1 MGQISKDAYV
11 TNKLGANR
19 FPSQQTTRQVFDTF
33 ISGANVAVPES
44 GVTFFKNFAGKGPGA
59 TNLTQGRLDS
69 SESMVIKTISL
80 SVFSTS
86 PSAPIGGQTQDS
98 MNLNLYVGNQRVLK
112 DYPLHLHGV
121 RAAQN
126 YAPYRFQGLINTTGG
141 PSPTSIIYTMRCLT
155 DIVIPGDVNFY
166 ATLDQD
172 NAWISGVADE
182 VIGVRLTLAGYGQL
196 FNAGNSF

>member
-11 TNKLGANR
+11 NSKLGANR
-19 FPSQQTTRQVFDTF
+19 FPVQQTTRQVFDTF
-33 ISGANVAVPES
+33 ISGANVPVPAN

-80 SVFSTS
+80 SVFTTTS
-86 PSAPIGGQTQDS
+86 SNISGQTNDS

-112 DYPLHLHGV
+112 DYPLHMHCV
-121 RAAQN
+121 RAGTN
-126 YAPYRFQGLINTTGG
+126 FAPYRFQNQILPAGG
-141 PSPTSIIYTMRCLT
+141 PGTNSLVYSMRCLT

-172 NAWISGVADE
+172 NAWVSGTPGE
-182 VIGVRLTLAGYGQL
+182 FIGVRLTLAGYGQL
-196 FNAGNSF
+196 FNAGTSF

>member
-11 TNKLGANR
+11 NSKLGSNR
-19 FPSQQTTRQVFDTF
+19 FPIQQTTRQVFDTF
-33 ISGANVAVPES
+33 ISGANVPVPVS

-59 TNLTQGRLDS
+59 TNLNQGRLDS

-80 SVFSTS
+80 SVFTTA
-86 PSAPIGGQTQDS
+86 PSNPIAGQQTDS

-112 DYPLHLHGV
+112 DYPLHMHGT
-121 RAAQN
+121 RGAFN
-126 YAPYRFQGLINTTGG
+126 FAPYRFQGAIGTPGG
-141 PSPTSIIYTMRCLT
+141 PSPTSIIYSMRCLT
-155 DIVIPGDVNFY
+155 DIVIPGDVNFH

-172 NAWISGVADE
+172 NGWNSSIAGE

-196 FNAGNSF
+196 FNAGTSF